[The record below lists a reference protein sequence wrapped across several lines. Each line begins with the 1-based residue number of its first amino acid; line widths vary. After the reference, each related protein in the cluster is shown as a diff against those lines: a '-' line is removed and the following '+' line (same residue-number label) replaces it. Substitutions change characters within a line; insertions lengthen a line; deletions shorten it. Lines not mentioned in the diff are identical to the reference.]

1 MFRVSSRV
9 SAGFRLVI
17 VSLAAAVAILS
28 VTSDGAEARR
38 KQRHASKSHVSKTHV
53 AKSRAAGRVK
63 KARARHGGGA
73 SAYNPAAAS
82 IVVDANSGKLLEAT
96 NPDSLRHPASL
107 TKIMTLY
114 LLFER
119 LEAGKMNLYTEMK
132 VSEHASEQAP
142 TKLGLKPGQTLAVED
157 AIKGLVTKSA
167 NDAAV
172 VVAEAIGNSEEE
184 FARLMTAKARS
195 IGMSRTV
202 YRNAS
207 GLPDD
212 EQVTTAR
219 DQALLGRAIRERYPR
234 YYKYFATQ
242 SFRYR
247 GLAMRN
253 HNKLLGQVEGVDGIK
268 TGYTHSSGFNLVTSV
283 KRGNRHIVAVVL
295 GGRSAGS
302 RDARMR
308 NLIEEHIAEASGAR
322 TATAVAARDEERAPA
337 NATTRTDELTEQP
350 ARQRLA
356 QATTAAATT
365 PASLNERFVDNAPTA
380 AISPPRP
387 APGSDAPIKP
397 VRVKTVAVKTATQG
411 SVQGTALTPLQIAPV
426 EPIGMARAK
435 PSLPAPAAVQGEVMP
450 AAAPAP
456 ARTHVVSTAPSL
468 PVQEPA
474 AEPVAPARAAS
485 TPAAE
490 VVPLKTAAA
499 PAVAPAPKSLPE
511 PVASERKIA
520 RSGWSIQIGAF
531 EAEGEAR
538 DKLSS
543 AQSKVKDMLGRA
555 DPYTE
560 TVNKGDKTLYRAR
573 FAGFDRDGAEAACK
587 ALKKNEFQCMAL
599 KN

>member
-9 SAGFRLVI
+9 SAGFRLV
-17 VSLAAAVAILS
+17 VVGLAAAVAILT

-38 KQRHASKSHVSKTHV
+38 KQRHASKSHVSKAHV

-63 KARARHGGGA
+63 KARGGA
-73 SAYNPAAAS
+73 SAYNPGSAS
-82 IVVDANSGKLLEAT
+82 IVVDANSGKVLEST

-219 DQALLGRAIRERYPR
+219 DQALLGRAIQERYPR

-247 GLAMRN
+247 GVAMRN

-268 TGYTHSSGFNLVTSV
+268 TGYTHSSGFNLVTSM

-295 GGRSAGS
+295 GGRSANS

-322 TATAVAARDEERAPA
+322 AATAVAARDEERAPA
-337 NATTRTDELTEQP
+337 TATTRTDELTEQP
-350 ARQRLA
+350 ARQRVA
-356 QATTAAATT
+356 QATTAAAATT

-380 AISPPRP
+380 AISQPRP

-397 VRVKTVAVKTATQG
+397 VRVKTVSVKTATQG
-411 SVQGTALTPLQIAPV
+411 NVQGTALTPLQVAPV
-426 EPIGMARAK
+426 EPIGMARVK
-435 PSLPAPAAVQGEVMP
+435 PSLPAPAPVQAEVMP
-450 AAAPAP
+450 AAAAPAP
-456 ARTHVVSTAPSL
+456 ARTHVVSTAPSV

-474 AEPVAPARAAS
+474 AEPMAPVRAVS
-485 TPAAE
+485 TPAADI
-490 VVPLKTAAA
+490 VPMKTAAA
-499 PAVAPAPKSLPE
+499 PAVAPAP
-511 PVASERKIA
+511 ERKVV

-538 DKLSS
+538 DKMAA
-543 AQSKVKDMLGRA
+543 AQGKVKDVLGRA

-560 TVNKGDKTLYRAR
+560 TVTKGDRTLYRAR
-573 FAGFDRDGAEAACK
+573 FAGFDRDSAEAACK
-587 ALKKNEFQCMAL
+587 TLKKNEFQCMAL

>member
-9 SAGFRLVI
+9 SAGFRLAV
-17 VSLAAAVAILS
+17 VSLAAAVAILTVS
-28 VTSDGAEARR
+28 SNDAEARR
-38 KQRHASKSHVSKTHV
+38 KQRHVSKSHVSKTHV
-53 AKSRAAGRVK
+53 AKSRATGRVK
-63 KARARHGGGA
+63 ARVRRGGA
-73 SAYNPAAAS
+73 TSAYNPASAS
-82 IVVDANSGKLLEAT
+82 IVVDANSGKVLQAT
-96 NPDSLRHPASL
+96 NPDNLRHPASL

-119 LEAGKMNLYTEMK
+119 LEAGKMNLHTEMK
-132 VSEHASEQAP
+132 VSERASEQAP
-142 TKLGLKPGQTLAVED
+142 TKFGLKPGQTLAVED

-172 VVAEAIGNSEEE
+172 VVAEAIADSEED

-219 DQALLGRAIRERYPR
+219 EQALLGRAIQERFPR
-234 YYKYFATQ
+234 YYRYFATT

-247 GLAMRN
+247 GVAMRN

-308 NLIEEHIAEASGAR
+308 NLIEEHIADASGTR
-322 TATAVAARDEERAPA
+322 TSTAVAARGEERAPA
-337 NATTRTDELTEQP
+337 AATPRTDELTEQP
-350 ARQRLA
+350 ARQRMA
-356 QATTAAATT
+356 QVTTAASAT
-365 PASLNERFVDNAPTA
+365 PASLQERFIDNAPTA
-380 AISPPRP
+380 AISAQRP

-397 VRVKTVAVKTATQG
+397 VRVKTVSVKAATQG

-426 EPIGMARAK
+426 EPIGMTRAK
-435 PSLPAPAAVQGEVMP
+435 PSLATPAPVQAELP
-450 AAAPAP
+450 PPAP
-456 ARTHVVSTAPSL
+456 ARTHVVSTVPSV
-468 PVQEPA
+468 PVHEPA
-474 AEPVAPARAAS
+474 AEPVAPIRAVS
-485 TPAAE
+485 TTPAADA
-490 VVPLKTAAA
+490 VTMKTAAA
-499 PAVAPAPKSLPE
+499 PAVAAAPRSLPE
-511 PVASERKIA
+511 TAAPERKTV

-543 AQSKVKDMLGRA
+543 AQTKVKDMLGRA

-560 TVNKGDKTLYRAR
+560 TVTKGDKTLYRAR
-573 FAGFDRDGAEAACK
+573 FAGFDRDSAEAACK